1 MRFIRLFS
9 RKAMVPT
16 LPKFNSSHQQLN
28 IPTSS
33 SLKVNIN
40 TSTTTTTP
48 STITNMPST
57 AALSDPDVPTPITH
71 PGEKK
76 QINLLRGWPSPHL
89 LPPSDLLS
97 ATNSLLTSP
106 DPSSPDSSS
115 KFNFNVPALQYGPD
129 PGYQPLRSSLAAWL
143 TRNYHANETYPPH
156 GFPTLTTADQ
166 ICVTGGASQNLAN
179 ILAGFTDPA
188 YTRAVW
194 AVSPCYYLAVPIFE
208 DAGFSVRNGKLR
220 DVREEEG
227 EEGEGEGVDLEE
239 LERGIREVEGEKR
252 WPEKPVYKN
261 PGPHRKCY
269 KHIIY
274 LVATSANPS
283 GITTS
288 LARRHALVQLARK
301 YDALIISDD
310 VYDFL
315 QWPVLQSPSNQSS
328 STHHL
333 PLPTPLPRLS
343 DIDISLGPSAHDL
356 ALSSHYS
363 YTRGS
368 STPNGQN
375 HNDTE
380 DTQPLHPDHT
390 IQDLHFGHAVSNG
403 SFSKLLSPG
412 LRTGW
417 THSTPAFAHGLSQTG
432 STRSG
437 GAPSQ
442 YCAALIHEVLS
453 SGALEKHLT
462 EIVRPGLQKR
472 HALMLGAIK
481 QELGPLGV
489 KVIEDNRTGAERRRA
504 AADQAALFGGYFLW
518 LRLPESMPFSAR
530 EVAERALEE
539 ERLVVSPGENA
550 EVSGEGETAGI
561 RFPKHLRVCFSWEE
575 EEDLVEGVERLG
587 RVVRGMVEEVELE
600 KEGGLKLKKKVGG
613 GELKGLKGFK

>member
-1 MRFIRLFS
+1 
-9 RKAMVPT
+9 
-16 LPKFNSSHQQLN
+16 
-28 IPTSS
+28 
-33 SLKVNIN
+33 
-40 TSTTTTTP
+40 
-48 STITNMPST
+48 MPST

-97 ATNSLLTSP
+97 ATTSLLTSP
-106 DPSSPDSSS
+106 DPSSSHDSPSPDPSPSPDSPSPDPPSS
-115 KFNFNVPALQYGPD
+115 KSTFNFNVPALQYGPD

-143 TRNYHANETYPPH
+143 TQNYHPSETYPPH

-179 ILAGFTDPA
+179 ILLGYTDPA

-194 AVSPCYYLAVPIFE
+194 VVSPCYYLAVPIFE
-208 DAGFSVRNGKLR
+208 DAGFSVRNGRLR
-220 DVREEEG
+220 GGRE
-227 EEGEGEGVDLEE
+227 
-239 LERGIREVEGEKR
+239 

-274 LVATSANPS
+274 LVATCANPS
-283 GITTS
+283 GISTS

-315 QWPVLQSPSNQSS
+315 QWPVLQSSSPGASS
-328 STHHL
+328 SNHVHV
-333 PLPTPLPRLS
+333 PLTTPLPRLS
-343 DIDISLGPSAHDL
+343 DIDISLGPSPHDL
-356 ALSSHYS
+356 ALSAH
-363 YTRGS
+363 YTRARS
-368 STPNGQN
+368 PNGQT
-375 HNDTE
+375 HTDTVTE
-380 DTQPLHPDHT
+380 DMQSLHPDHT

-417 THSTPAFAHGLSQTG
+417 THSTPAFAYGLSQTG

-453 SGALEKHLT
+453 SGALDKHLT
-462 EIVRPGLQKR
+462 EVVRPGLQKR
-472 HALMLGAIK
+472 HALMLSAIK
-481 QELGPLGV
+481 RVLGPLGV
-489 KVIEDNRTGAERRRA
+489 TVIEDNRTGAERR
-504 AADQAALFGGYFLW
+504 ADQPALFGGYFLW
-518 LRLPESMPFSAR
+518 LELPAGLPFGAR

-575 EEDLVEGVERLG
+575 EGDLVEGVERLG
-587 RVVRGMVEEVELE
+587 RVVRGMVEEDSDALN
-600 KEGGLKLKKKVGG
+600 
-613 GELKGLKGFK
+613 

>member
-1 MRFIRLFS
+1 M
-9 RKAMVPT
+9 
-16 LPKFNSSHQQLN
+16 
-28 IPTSS
+28 SS
-33 SLKVNIN
+33 STDN
-40 TSTTTTTP
+40 TTASTP
-48 STITNMPST
+48 P
-57 AALSDPDVPTPITH
+57 ALSDPDVPTPFAQ

-89 LPPSDLLS
+89 LPPSNLLS
-97 ATNSLLTSP
+97 ASKTLLTSP
-106 DPSSPDSSS
+106 LPSDQPDPTNANPINSTGEE

-129 PGYQPLRSSLAAWL
+129 PGYQPLRHSLASWL
-143 TRNYHANETYPPH
+143 TTNYQTKETYPPH

-179 ILAGFTDPA
+179 ILLGFTDPA

-194 AVSPCYYLAVPIFE
+194 ASVLFLAVPIFE
-208 DAGFSVRNGKLR
+208 DAGFSVANGRLR
-220 DVREEEG
+220 DVPEEKGQDG
-227 EEGEGEGVDLEE
+227 EVGEGVDLEA
-239 LERGIREVEGEKR
+239 LEKGLREVDESKE
-252 WPEKPVYKN
+252 WPNKPVYKT

-283 GITTS
+283 GITMS

-315 QWPVLQSPSNQSS
+315 QWPVLSSPSQASK
-328 STHHL
+328 TL
-333 PLPTPLPRLS
+333 PLTTPLPRLS

-356 ALSSHYS
+356 ALSAH
-363 YTRGS
+363 YTRTRSPQGR
-368 STPNGQN
+368 PNGTNGQ
-375 HNDTE
+375 HNNDMA
-380 DTQPLHPDHT
+380 DDQQDMQSLHPDHT

-417 THSTPAFAHGLSQTG
+417 THSTPAFAYGLAQTG

-442 YCAALIHEVLS
+442 YCAALIHEILS

-472 HALMLGAIK
+472 HALMLSTIK
-481 QELGPLGV
+481 RELGPLGI
-489 KVIEDNRTGAERRRA
+489 KVLEDNRTGAERKD
-504 AADQAALFGGYFLW
+504 DQPALSGGYFLW
-518 LRLPESMPFSAR
+518 LELPESVPFTAK

-539 ERLVVSPGENA
+539 EKLVVSPGENA
-550 EVSGEGETAGI
+550 EVSGDGETAKI
-561 RFPKHLRVCFSWEE
+561 RFPKHLRACFSWEE

-587 RVVRGMVEEVELE
+587 RVVRGMVEEAKE
-600 KEGGLKLKKKVGG
+600 EGGVKKVGG
-613 GELKGLKGFK
+613 GLKAFK